1 MKFLLALIYISV
13 FAGTMM
19 ATRACDQKNSK
30 TEKEIAK
37 EYNNYCKE
45 KGARLY
51 SPSIGCIYET
61 R

>member
-1 MKFLLALIYISV
+1 
-13 FAGTMM
+13 M